1 MRKSKGHVMPVALDD
16 VKSSVVATSAAILF
30 CLAAILGE
38 LAWDWTPWV
47 LRGTL
52 WAALSLAPSSTS
64 PLQGGAKA
72 V

>member
-1 MRKSKGHVMPVALDD
+1 MPVTLDD

-38 LAWDWTPWV
+38 LAWDWTPSGAEAWV